1 MSEQVSTGFADA
13 LNTIGSV
20 KAIMDGGT
28 VHIYGGASQPVDA
41 DAAETGTLLMK
52 LTKDRLTHTPGVATN
67 GLVMGTSAAGIL
79 SKNGD
84 TWSGVG
90 LAAAGA
96 EGILATYYRWY
107 DVDVVTGI
115 STTARRVDGA
125 IGTSSTFEMRMIGS
139 TLIVEG
145 APATVSTFTYKTK
158 RA

>member
-1 MSEQVSTGFADA
+1 
-13 LNTIGSV
+13 
-20 KAIMDGGT
+20 MDGGT
-28 VHIYGGASQPVDA
+28 VHIFGGAIPVDA

-52 LTKDRLTHTPGVATN
+52 LTKDGATHTPGSSVN
-67 GLVMGTSAAGIL
+67 GLVMGTSTAGVL

-107 DVDVVTGI
+107 DVDVVTGL
-115 STTARRVDGA
+115 STTAKRVDGA
-125 IGTSSTFEMRMIGS
+125 IGTSTAFEMRMIGS

-145 APATVSTFTYKTK
+145 APATVNTFTFTTK
-158 RA
+158 QA